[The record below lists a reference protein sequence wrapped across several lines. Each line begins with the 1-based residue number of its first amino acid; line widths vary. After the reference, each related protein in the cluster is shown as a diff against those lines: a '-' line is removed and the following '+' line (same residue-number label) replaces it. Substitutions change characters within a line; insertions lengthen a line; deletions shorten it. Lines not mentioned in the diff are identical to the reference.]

1 MRLIGYHQGDAVH
14 VGRRLDDGLIEPL
27 GDVLSFWRDPY
38 PAVSKASGG
47 VPLKQDDLRLAPP
60 VPPSAR
66 VLCVGLNYR
75 AHVDEGPF
83 TVPDHPTIF
92 GRWTQSL
99 SVDGTPVSVP
109 VDEDGLDWEVELAAV
124 IGRPLRMA
132 DEAEALDGVFAYA
145 TFNDI
150 TARRAQKLTTQWT
163 LGKNA
168 DNSGPLGD
176 LVTADEVGDPNA
188 GLRVTTKINGKITQD
203 GSTDQMIFSVGA
215 ILSFISRT
223 FTLRPGDVI
232 ATGTPSGV
240 GYARTPPWLLHD
252 GDVVEVEVEKL
263 GSVRTPVIN
272 AENAE
277 DSHE

>member
-1 MRLIGYHQGDAVH
+1 MRLTGYHQDDAIH

-38 PAVSKASGG
+38 RARSRAAPLEPAG
-47 VPLKQDDLRLAPP
+47 LRLAPP

-83 TVPDHPTIF
+83 TAPEYPTIF
-92 GRWTQSL
+92 GRWTASL
-99 SVDGTPVSVP
+99 SVAGTPVRVP
-109 VDEDGLDWEVELAAV
+109 PDEDGLDWEAELAAV
-124 IGRPLRMA
+124 VGRPVPA
-132 DEAEALDGVFAYA
+132 DGDALDSVFAYA

-163 LGKNA
+163 LGKNVDA
-168 DNSGPLGD
+168 SGPLGD
-176 LVTADEVGDPNA
+176 LVTADEVGDPGA
-188 GLRVTTKINGKITQD
+188 GLRLTTTVNGEVVQD
-203 GSTDQMIFSVGA
+203 GSTDHMMFSVGE
-215 ILSFISRT
+215 ILTFVSRT
-223 FTLRPGDVI
+223 VALRPGDVI

-240 GYARTPPWLLHD
+240 GYARTPPRLLHG

-263 GSVRTPVIN
+263 GRVSTPVI
-272 AENAE
+272 
-277 DSHE
+277 DGSLT